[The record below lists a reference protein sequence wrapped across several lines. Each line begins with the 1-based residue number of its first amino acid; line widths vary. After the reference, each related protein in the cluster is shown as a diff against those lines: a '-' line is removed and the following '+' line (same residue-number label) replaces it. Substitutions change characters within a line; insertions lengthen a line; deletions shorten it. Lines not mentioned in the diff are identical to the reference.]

1 MTRRDGEAGG
11 GEPVLARARATGLV
25 RAGEPLLVMLSGGA
39 DSVCLLDVAIGLGAD
54 VSVLHVN
61 YGLRP
66 GAAADEELCQAL
78 CARLSVALAVEVVR
92 LSGTGNLQA
101 EARDARYAAAER
113 LTGPGAELY
122 ATGHTLSDQA
132 ETVLYRLATSPGRRA
147 LLGMAPRRGR
157 LVRPLLEVEREET
170 RAHCEARGLPWR
182 EDPSNEDPRFARTR
196 VRHEVM
202 PVLRALA
209 PSAVRTIAET
219 ARTLRE
225 EAEVLDAAVDEAL
238 GGAAVRAVSI
248 AALRERG
255 PALARLALRRLA
267 EAASDGARSL
277 SSAQARAV
285 LELGSTTPGGSASL
299 DLGGG
304 LRALVEYGTVRFTRA
319 TDPSAPDAVELEVPG
334 TARFGSWELEARLVS
349 REEALAGAGR
359 DDAVLDAAALGPA
372 VIVRAWR
379 AGDRMRPA
387 GLGGTKTLQDLFT
400 DAKVPR
406 ALRASLPLVEAGEEI
421 ACVAGLAVG
430 EAFRLRESSRVAV
443 LLSARRP
450 PAFSGAAPT
459 LAPDA

>member
-1 MTRRDGEAGG
+1 MNGTPGADGGKV
-11 GEPVLARARATGLV
+11 VLARARESGLV

-39 DSVCLLDVAIGLGAD
+39 DSVCLLDVAMGLGAR
-54 VSVLHVN
+54 VSALHVN
-61 YGLRP
+61 YGLRS
-66 GAAADEELCQAL
+66 GAGADEELCRAL
-78 CARLSVALAVEVVR
+78 CARLGVALTVEVVS

-101 EARDARYAAAER
+101 EARDVRYAAAER
-113 LTGPGAELY
+113 LTPALY
-122 ATGHTLSDQA
+122 ATGHTRSDQA

-157 LVRPLLEVEREET
+157 LVRPLLEVGREET
-170 RAHCEARGLPWR
+170 RAHCEAHGLPWR

-202 PVLRALA
+202 PVLRSLA
-209 PSAVRTIAET
+209 PSAEHTIAET

-225 EAEVLDAAVDEAL
+225 EADVLDAAVDDAL
-238 GGAAVRAVSI
+238 GGAAGRAVSV

-267 EAASDGARSL
+267 EAASDGTRTL
-277 SSAQARAV
+277 SSAQSRAV
-285 LELGSTTPGGSASL
+285 LELASATPGGSASL
-299 DLGGG
+299 DLGEG
-304 LRALVEYGTVRFTRA
+304 LRALLEYGTVRFTRA
-319 TDPSAPDAVELEVPG
+319 TDASAPEAVGLEVPG
-334 TARFGSWELEARLVS
+334 TTRFGSWELEARLVA
-349 REEALAGAGR
+349 REEALAAAGR
-359 DDAVLDAAALGPA
+359 DDAVLDGTALGSR
-372 VIVRAWR
+372 VTVRAWR

-406 ALRASLPLVEAGEEI
+406 ALRASLPLVVAGGEI

-430 EAFRLRESSRVAV
+430 EAFRLREGSHAAV

-450 PAFSGAAPT
+450 PAALT

>member
-1 MTRRDGEAGG
+1 MNGTPGADGGKV
-11 GEPVLARARATGLV
+11 VLARARESGLV

-39 DSVCLLDVAIGLGAD
+39 DSVCLLDVAMGLGAR
-54 VSVLHVN
+54 VSALHVN
-61 YGLRP
+61 YGLRS
-66 GAAADEELCQAL
+66 GAGADEELCRAL
-78 CARLSVALAVEVVR
+78 CARLGVALTVEVVS

-101 EARDARYAAAER
+101 EARDVRYAAAER
-113 LTGPGAELY
+113 LAGPGLY
-122 ATGHTLSDQA
+122 ATGHTRSDQA

-147 LLGMAPRRGR
+147 LRGMAPRRGR
-157 LVRPLLEVEREET
+157 LVRPLLEVGREET

-202 PVLRALA
+202 PVLRSLA
-209 PSAVRTIAET
+209 PSAEQTIAET

-225 EAEVLDAAVDEAL
+225 EADVLDAAVDEAL
-238 GGAAVRAVSI
+238 GGAAVRAVSV

-267 EAASDGARSL
+267 EAASDGTRTL
-277 SSAQARAV
+277 SSAQSRAV
-285 LELGSTTPGGSASL
+285 LELAGATPGGSASL

-304 LRALVEYGTVRFTRA
+304 LRALLEYGTVRFTRA
-319 TDPSAPDAVELEVPG
+319 TDASAPEAVGLEVPG
-334 TARFGSWELEARLVS
+334 TTRFGSWELEARVVA
-349 REEALAGAGR
+349 REEALAAAGR
-359 DDAVLDAAALGPA
+359 DDAVLDGAALGPR
-372 VIVRAWR
+372 VTVRAWR

-406 ALRASLPLVEAGEEI
+406 ALRASLPLVEAGGEI

-430 EAFRLRESSRVAV
+430 EAFRLREGSHAAV

-450 PAFSGAAPT
+450 PAAPT